1 MKKFN
6 IIYLFICLFVCCAGY
21 ICFEFSK
28 PQNQI
33 KPVILNFTQVPL
45 TERELEA
52 IKNINPYGF
61 LLFKSDFEVFPV
73 KTKLEIEHLLKRK
86 VIFFVDQEGGPVNR
100 IGWLYPD
107 EKFPSANSF
116 EKLAKT
122 DIEKAKY
129 EVYNYGLRIGEHL
142 KDMHIDVNFA
152 PNAEICEKNSG
163 VHMRNRC
170 YAFYDYNIVNELAK
184 SYAAGLKAAGIQPC
198 YKHAIGLGALNKD
211 PHLFESVIDKSEEE
225 LQKDMMPFK
234 NASQYDYLMVESAIY
249 TAIDKDNISIFSPKF
264 YKYIRKNLNF
274 NGLIITDALNMKSSN
289 SHLTI
294 SQKMTKA
301 LDSGADIVMPFAIT
315 TSTYFQNEINKI
327 PKWYI
332 IKFNIKVKLLKW
344 QKSHKIKTSN
354 KENDQN

>member
-1 MKKFN
+1 MKK
-6 IIYLFICLFVCCAGY
+6 IISFLLISLIFCSGY
-21 ICFEFSK
+21 ICFYFSK
-28 PQNQI
+28 PENSI
-33 KPVILNFTQVPL
+33 KPIILNFTHVPL
-45 TERELEA
+45 TKQELNA
-52 IKNINPYGF
+52 IKDINPYGF
-61 LLFKSDFEVFPV
+61 LLFKSSFEVFPA
-73 KTKLEIEHLLKRK
+73 KTKLEIERLLKRK
-86 VIFFVDQEGGPVNR
+86 VVFFVDQEGDPVNR

-122 DIEKAKY
+122 DIKKAKY
-129 EVYNYGLRIGEHL
+129 EVYNYGLRVGQHL
-142 KDMHIDVNFA
+142 KDMRIDVNFA
-152 PNAEICEKNSG
+152 PNAEICEKSSG

-234 NASQYDYLMVESAIY
+234 NASQYDYLMVGSAIY
-249 TAIDKDNISIFSPKF
+249 TAIDKDNISVFSPKF

-274 NGLIITDALNMKSSN
+274 NGLIITDALNMKSSD

-315 TSTYFQNEINKI
+315 TSTYFQSEIKKI
-327 PKWYI
+327 PKLQI
-332 IKFNIKVKLLKW
+332 IKFNIKLKLLKW
-344 QKSHKIKTSN
+344 QKSHKIKTEN
-354 KENDQN
+354 KKDSQN